1 MRRKVLKS
9 GEARWA
15 RRRRRR
21 RAGVW
26 PSTQHSH
33 HPSPLHSFIP
43 GLKPS
48 FSANPSQRNLPVLLP
63 D

>member
-26 PSTQHSH
+26 GQGVP
-33 HPSPLHSFIP
+33 HPSRL
-43 GLKPS
+43 GDLGERRKLL
-48 FSANPSQRNLPVLLP
+48 QRGQAEIEFGKI
-63 D
+63 